1 MKIIKISP
9 TFLLSLALAV
19 AGIENAIE
27 VRIGA
32 GWQLWMFPLALLSI
46 NYFLSE
52 KNPFIIKKQGL
63 FFFLLLVLAITSS
76 LFGLFFTDYP
86 PLSETVFRQIVSHEA
101 RIIVSN
107 IRFVVCIVGILLM
120 LHYSKKY
127 PLWPQKGLLT
137 FLKGGSLVAIYG
149 LYEFILS
156 LLDAKL
162 YLLPGSWGTINTVR
176 SASLFYEP
184 SQFGFFCV
192 VLLLLSMWMSDLNM
206 LTRKQK
212 ILFPLVFIL
221 GLCSSVSGSG
231 LYSLI
236 LGITAGSLVSYSYF
250 KKWLKLSTLI
260 IFPVV
265 YVLLPYIAAFEKYAL
280 AWKHKYYQ
288 AIRYDYFDSAQ
299 SRVVSQIS
307 SWDRFLDV
315 NPIMGTGLGTNLF
328 YVSGQKF
335 YDKYFFEFG
344 LIGIVLLIVFVF
356 TVMAHLIRFRKNQKQ
371 YFGHHIAITICF
383 FSGLFNYSA
392 IEHFW
397 LWYIFYMLIFG
408 LYHPSFYL
416 NKVRKRNFTR
426 AYNT

>member
-1 MKIIKISP
+1 LKIIKVYP
-9 TFLLSLALAV
+9 PFLLSLALVV

-27 VRIGA
+27 VRIWA
-32 GWQLWMFPLALLSI
+32 GWQLWIFPLVVLSI
-46 NYFLSE
+46 YYFFSE
-52 KNPFIIKKQGL
+52 NKPLIIKKQGV
-63 FFFLLLVLAITSS
+63 FFFLLLVTAITSS
-76 LFGLFFTDYP
+76 LFGLLFIDYP
-86 PLSETVFRQIVSHEA
+86 PLSEILIRQIVSHEA
-101 RIIVSN
+101 RIIVSI
-107 IRFVVCIVGILLM
+107 IRFVVCIFGILLM
-120 LHYSKKY
+120 LHYSKIY
-127 PLWPQKGLLT
+127 PSWPKKGLLT

-156 LLDAKL
+156 LLDIKL
-162 YLLPGSWGTINTVR
+162 YLLPGSWGTISTVR

-221 GLCSSVSGSG
+221 GLCTSVSGSG

-250 KKWLKLSTLI
+250 KKWLKLTILVI
-260 IFPVV
+260 IPVAV
-265 YVLLPYIAAFEKYAL
+265 VLWPYIVTFEKYSL

-288 AIRYDYFDSAQ
+288 AIKYDYFDSAQ
-299 SRVVSQIS
+299 SRVYSQIS

-315 NPIMGTGLGTNLF
+315 NPIMGAGLGTNLF
-328 YVSGQKF
+328 YISGQKF
-335 YDKYFFEFG
+335 YDKYLFEFG
-344 LIGIVLLIVFVF
+344 LIGIILIIVFAF
-356 TVMAHLIRFRKNQKQ
+356 TVMVKIIRFRKNEKQ
-371 YFGHHIAITICF
+371 YFGHHVAITICF

-397 LWYIFYMLIFG
+397 VWYIFFILIFG
-408 LYHPSFYL
+408 LYHPSFYV
-416 NKVRKRNFTR
+416 NIVRTRNIIRT
-426 AYNT
+426 YNT